1 MLPLLPLCWKCSG
14 LVVKVDE
21 KAAYDEAGAIG
32 TRHVQ
37 IEELFGERLQTAL

>member
-1 MLPLLPLCWKCSG
+1 MLERLWP
-14 LVVKVDE
+14 VVKADE
-21 KAAYDEAGAIG
+21 KAAYDEAGAVG